1 MRWAC
6 RGRLRQLRVN
16 AMGVPR
22 PVAYNAAIALTQ
34 DLAFSGAIRYDRL
47 SHRVTLCRGVP
58 WDPHPVVIPRPW
70 KASDDVSATLWLQE
84 NQIMVRTTVVRE
96 VVDHIAQNN
105 AYHPVIDFFN
115 SIGGTSPRTIWD
127 AKRRVG
133 DADTPSWLTTYLGVE
148 DTPYARAW

>member
-1 MRWAC
+1 MSVLEDTRSLMPEGFAPKWWW
-6 RGRLRQLRVN
+6 QLRVN

-58 WDPHPVVIPRPW
+58 CDPHPVVIPRPW

-96 VVDHIAQNN
+96 VVHHIAQTTL
-105 AYHPVIDFFN
+105 IIRS
-115 SIGGTSPRTIWD
+115 SIS
-127 AKRRVG
+127 
-133 DADTPSWLTTYLGVE
+133 LT
-148 DTPYARAW
+148 A